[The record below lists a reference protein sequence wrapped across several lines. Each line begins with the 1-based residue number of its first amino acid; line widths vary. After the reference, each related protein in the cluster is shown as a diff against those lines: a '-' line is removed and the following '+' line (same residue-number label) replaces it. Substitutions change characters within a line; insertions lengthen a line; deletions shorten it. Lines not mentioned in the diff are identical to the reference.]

1 MLEDDLELKSVYDET
16 CAFIFLLSYIPLYW
30 RDNYLASRSSYFLQ
44 MRFSFFIKV
53 IIKNMHYIFDVL
65 NKELFEISALDT

>member
-1 MLEDDLELKSVYDET
+1 MLEDELELKSVYDESRT
-16 CAFIFLLSYIPLYW
+16 FIFLLSHIPLYW

-44 MRFSFFIKV
+44 MLFSFFMKV

-65 NKELFEISALDT
+65 NNELFEISALDT